1 MSSPVPTPVAAA
13 LGLVPT
19 VVDGVKSLPGKA
31 VQLPVLA
38 ISSAL
43 TALETVRR
51 EYGDLAG
58 RGERVVARL
67 RGADP
72 DGQEA
77 WAPELTG
84 ITESRPV
91 EIAED
96 LVDDTVAK
104 ISALLDKAAE
114 PAKKAVGTKAGTQDS
129 GTDTPEPAA
138 SGPVETAATPEVVA
152 TVEATVEAVDA
163 PEVTAHDDLPLPDY
177 DHMTLGSLRGR
188 LRSLTVEQL
197 VQVRDYEK
205 AHAHRLPVVTLLDNR
220 IAKLATD
227 PGATPSSGGG
237 EVVTPPAEPAKAIT
251 EPAAPRTTAART
263 KVRTT

>member
-1 MSSPVPTPVAAA
+1 MSSTVPTPVAAA

-58 RGERVVARL
+58 RGEQVVARL
-67 RGADP
+67 RGTDR
-72 DGQEA
+72 DGTEG
-77 WAPELTG
+77 WAGEPAA
-84 ITESRPV
+84 PYAA
-91 EIAED
+91 AED
-96 LVDDTVAK
+96 VIDDTVAK
-104 ISALLDKAAE
+104 ISALLDKAGE
-114 PAKKAVGTKAGTQDS
+114 SQ
-129 GTDTPEPAA
+129 PAA
-138 SGPVETAATPEVVA
+138 GGPAETAATAEVVA
-152 TVEATVEAVDA
+152 TVEAASEVVDA
-163 PEVTAHDDLPLPDY
+163 PEVTAHAELPLPDY

-188 LRSLTVEQL
+188 LRSLSLEQL

-227 PGATPSSGGG
+227 PSASPSAGGG
-237 EVVTPPAEPAKAIT
+237 EVVTPPAEPATALT
-251 EPAAPRTTAART
+251 SPAPPKKSTPRT